1 MIVIFSIYNDFTTSD
16 VIEWLQYY
24 GEEVIRINQED
35 DFYRLDKIDID
46 ANQII
51 IKDRKE
57 NKTINL
63 LDATAIWYR
72 KGGMFHNFFN
82 LKVKQETL
90 KSLFLDEGHERYILN
105 ALMNETNVLLG
116 YIFPKLEK
124 HCKSL
129 GKYLNRNLNKL
140 HVLELARESGLHI
153 PETYVLH
160 NREQIGSLLE
170 DQKKLITKSL
180 SDGIYLFGQQNA
192 YYTFTEEVSA
202 GTISYPELNIF
213 HSLFQEKLQ
222 KQYEIRSFYL
232 NGEFY
237 SMAIFSQSN
246 AKTEVDF
253 RKYDNVKPN
262 RYVPYKLPDETEDKL
277 RVLMHKIEL
286 NTGSIDLVLDQENNY
301 CFLEVNPVGQF
312 GMVSAPCN
320 YYLEQKVANFLR
332 Q

>member
-35 DFYRLDKIDID
+35 DFYSLDKIDID
-46 ANQII
+46 ANEII
-51 IKDRKE
+51 IRDRKE

-90 KSLFLDEGHERYILN
+90 KSIFPDEGHERYILN
-105 ALMNETNVLLG
+105 ALMNETHVLLG
-116 YIFPKLEK
+116 YILPKLEK

-129 GKYLNRNLNKL
+129 GKYVNRNLNKL

-160 NREQIGSLLE
+160 NREQIVSLLE

-180 SDGIYLFGQQNA
+180 SDGIYLFGKKNA
-192 YYTFTEEVSA
+192 YYTFTEEVFA
-202 GTISYPELNIF
+202 GTISHPKLNIF
-213 HSLFQEKLQ
+213 HSLFQEKLK

-232 NGEFY
+232 DGEFY

-286 NTGSIDLVLDQENNY
+286 NTGSIDLVLDRENNY
-301 CFLEVNPVGQF
+301 YFLEVNPVGQF